1 MPKKKTIN
9 KMPYGDNNIVVI
21 YGIICLKTKKLLK
34 VHLSENEIWYEFNT
48 GMYDINKYSVIK
60 LDVKLE

>member
-1 MPKKKTIN
+1 MPKKKTTN

-34 VHLSENEIWYEFNT
+34 VHLSENEIWYEF
-48 GMYDINKYSVIK
+48 MV
-60 LDVKLE
+60 

>member
-1 MPKKKTIN
+1 
-9 KMPYGDNNIVVI
+9 MPYGDNNTVVI

>member
-1 MPKKKTIN
+1 MPKKKTTN
-9 KMPYGDNNIVVI
+9 KMPYDDIKNVVI
-21 YGIICLKTKKLLK
+21 YVIICLKTKKLLK

-48 GMYDINKYSVIK
+48 GMYDVDKYSVIK

>member
-1 MPKKKTIN
+1 MPKKKTTN
-9 KMPYGDNNIVVI
+9 KMPYGDNNTVAI

-48 GMYDINKYSVIK
+48 GMYDVDKYSVIK